1 MGIEISDM
9 DVIIARLDETSQ
21 NVTAVKRA
29 AVMEGAKIIQAE
41 IKARAPVDTG
51 FLRDNIVIS
60 TEYSYSYSTGKGETV
75 KVGPSEDAFYARFLE
90 FGYTLRARKTSTST
104 SRGKSVYEKRG
115 TGGKIPAK
123 PFIEPAFLAKR
134 AEAKEAIAGAIR
146 EAIDD
151 V

>member
-1 MGIEISDM
+1 MPLEIDGM
-9 DVIIARLDETSQ
+9 DVIIARLEQTSQ

-60 TEYSYSYSTGKGETV
+60 RTFNSNGETV
-75 KVGPSEDAFYARFLE
+75 KVGPNEDAFYARFLE

-104 SRGKSVYEKRG
+104 SRSRSVYERRG
-115 TGGKIPAK
+115 SGGKVPAK
-123 PFIEPAFLAKR
+123 PFIEPAYLAKR
-134 AEAKEAIAGAIR
+134 AEAKEAIAEAIR
-146 EAIDD
+146 EAIND